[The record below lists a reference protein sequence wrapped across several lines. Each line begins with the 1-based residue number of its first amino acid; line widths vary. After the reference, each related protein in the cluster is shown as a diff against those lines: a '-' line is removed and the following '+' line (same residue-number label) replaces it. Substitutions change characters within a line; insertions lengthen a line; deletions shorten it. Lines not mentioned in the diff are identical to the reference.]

1 LRQSAIQRLRGA
13 RAGRGQAVTRQLA
26 LPISPPPEPTL
37 DNFVPGANAE
47 LLARLRAL
55 AAGERSESVLYLW
68 GEPGSGRSH
77 LLAACARPGVAVA
90 DDVEQLDDAAQVA
103 LFNAINAARES
114 GGTVLA
120 AGNAP
125 PAQLPL
131 REDLKSRLAWGLV
144 YQVKPLSD
152 AEKALRL
159 HAEAQRRGLKLSDEV
174 VWYLLTHVR
183 RDLGSLTA
191 LIEHIDRASLEQ
203 RRAVTLPL
211 VRELLRELEDAQP

>member
-1 LRQSAIQRLRGA
+1 M
-13 RAGRGQAVTRQLA
+13 TRQLA

-37 DNFVPGANAE
+37 ENFVPGANAE
-47 LLARLRAL
+47 LLAHLRAL
-55 AAGERSESVLYLW
+55 RAGELGESVLYLW

-77 LLAACARPGVAVA
+77 LLAASARPGLAVA
-90 DDVEQLDDAAQVA
+90 DDVERLDEPRQID
-103 LFNAINAARES
+103 LFNAINAARDS
-114 GGTVLA
+114 GATVLA

-125 PAQLPL
+125 PAQLAL

-152 AEKALRL
+152 AEKALTL
-159 HAEAQRRGLKLSDEV
+159 HGEATRRGLKLSDEV

-183 RDLGSLTA
+183 RDLHSLTG
-191 LIEHIDRASLEQ
+191 LLDQIDRASLEQ

-211 VRELLRELEDAQP
+211 VRELIRSLEP

>member
-1 LRQSAIQRLRGA
+1 M
-13 RAGRGQAVTRQLA
+13 TRQLA

-47 LLARLRAL
+47 LLVRLREL
-55 AAGERSESVLYLW
+55 AAGELSESVLYLW

-77 LLAACARPGVAVA
+77 LLEASVRPGLVVA
-90 DDVEQLDDAAQVA
+90 DDVERLDEPLQIG
-103 LFNAINAARES
+103 LFNAINAARDA

-125 PAQLPL
+125 PAQLAL

-144 YQVKPLSD
+144 YQVKPLTD
-152 AEKALRL
+152 AQKALYL
-159 HAEAQRRGLKLSDEV
+159 HGEAARRGLKLSDEV

-183 RDLGSLTA
+183 RDLHSLA
-191 LIEHIDRASLEQ
+191 GLLDRLDRASLEQ

-211 VRELLRELEDAQP
+211 VRELIRSLEE

>member
-1 LRQSAIQRLRGA
+1 
-13 RAGRGQAVTRQLA
+13 VTRQLA
-26 LPISPPPEPTL
+26 LPISSPPEPTL
-37 DNFVPGANAE
+37 ENFVTGANAE

-55 AAGERSESVLYLW
+55 AAGELAESVLYLW

-77 LLAACARPGVAVA
+77 LLAASARPGLVVA
-90 DDVEQLDDAAQVA
+90 DDVERLDDEGQIA
-103 LFNAINAARES
+103 LFNAINAARDA

-125 PAQLPL
+125 PAQLAL

-144 YQVKPLSD
+144 YQVKPLTD
-152 AEKALRL
+152 AEKALTL
-159 HAEAQRRGLKLSDEV
+159 HGEATRRGLKLSDEV

-183 RDLGSLTA
+183 RDLHSLIG
-191 LIEHIDRASLEQ
+191 LLDRLDRASLEQ

-211 VRELLRELEDAQP
+211 VRELIRSLEE

>member
-1 LRQSAIQRLRGA
+1 
-13 RAGRGQAVTRQLA
+13 VTRQLA

-37 DNFVPGANAE
+37 ENFVPGANAE

-55 AAGERSESVLYLW
+55 AAGELAESVLYLW

-77 LLAACARPGVAVA
+77 LLAASARPGLVVA
-90 DDVEQLDDAAQVA
+90 DDVERLDEAGQIA
-103 LFNAINAARES
+103 LFSAINAVREA

-125 PAQLPL
+125 PAQLAL

-144 YQVKPLSD
+144 YQVKPLTD
-152 AEKALRL
+152 AEKALYL
-159 HAEAQRRGLKLSDEV
+159 HGEAARRGLKLSDEV

-183 RDLGSLTA
+183 RDLHSLTG
-191 LIEHIDRASLEQ
+191 LLDRLDRTSLEQ

-211 VRELLRELEDAQP
+211 VRELIRGLEE

>member
-1 LRQSAIQRLRGA
+1 
-13 RAGRGQAVTRQLA
+13 VTRQLA

-37 DNFVPGANAE
+37 ENFVPGANAE

-55 AAGERSESVLYLW
+55 AAGELAESVLYLW

-77 LLAACARPGVAVA
+77 LLAASARPGLVVA
-90 DDVEQLDDAAQVA
+90 DDVERLDATGQIA
-103 LFNAINAARES
+103 LFNAINAARDA

-125 PAQLPL
+125 PAQLAL

-144 YQVKPLSD
+144 YQVKPLTD
-152 AEKALRL
+152 AEKALTL
-159 HAEAQRRGLKLSDEV
+159 HGEAARRGLKLSDEV

-183 RDLGSLTA
+183 RDLRSLIA
-191 LIEHIDRASLEQ
+191 LLDRIDRASLEQ

-211 VRELLRELEDAQP
+211 VRELIRNLEE

>member
-1 LRQSAIQRLRGA
+1 
-13 RAGRGQAVTRQLA
+13 VTRQLA

-37 DNFVPGANAE
+37 ENFVPGSNTE

-55 AAGERSESVLYLW
+55 AAGERAEAVLYLW
-68 GEPGSGRSH
+68 GEPGCGRSH
-77 LLAACARPGVAVA
+77 LLAAAARPGVVVA
-90 DDVEQLDDAAQVA
+90 DDVEQLDEAAQVA

-125 PAQLPL
+125 PSQLPL

-152 AEKALRL
+152 AEKALSL

-183 RDLGSLTA
+183 RDMRSLIA
-191 LIEHIDRASLEQ
+191 LLEHIDRTSLEQ

-211 VRELLRELEDAQP
+211 VRELLRTLEDAQA

>member
-1 LRQSAIQRLRGA
+1 M
-13 RAGRGQAVTRQLA
+13 TRQLA

-37 DNFVPGANAE
+37 ENFVPGANAE

-55 AAGERSESVLYLW
+55 AAGELAESVLYLW

-77 LLAACARPGVAVA
+77 LLAASARPGLEVA
-90 DDVEQLDDAAQVA
+90 DDVERLNAAGQIA
-103 LFNAINAARES
+103 LFNAINAARDA

-125 PAQLPL
+125 PAQLAL

-144 YQVKPLSD
+144 YQVKPLTD
-152 AEKALRL
+152 AEKALTL
-159 HAEAQRRGLKLSDEV
+159 HGEAARRGLKLSDEV

-183 RDLGSLTA
+183 RDLRSLIA
-191 LIEHIDRASLEQ
+191 LLDRIDRASLEQ

-211 VRELLRELEDAQP
+211 VRELIRNLEE